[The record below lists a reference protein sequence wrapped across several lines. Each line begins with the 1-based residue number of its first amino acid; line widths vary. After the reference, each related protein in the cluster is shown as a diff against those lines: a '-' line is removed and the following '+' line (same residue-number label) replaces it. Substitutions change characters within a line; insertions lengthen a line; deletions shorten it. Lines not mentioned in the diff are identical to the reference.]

1 MSEASASITAP
12 LPSNCPEEMLPR
24 FENPGRAFA
33 NGIMLALPLWGL
45 IGLAIWAIV

>member
-1 MSEASASITAP
+1 MPNVSGSMTVPAHVALRHEALQS
-12 LPSNCPEEMLPR
+12 

-45 IGLAIWAIV
+45 IGLGIWAIV

>member
-1 MSEASASITAP
+1 MSEASASITVPIGSAHQHAR
-12 LPSNCPEEMLPR
+12 LPR

-33 NGIMLALPLWGL
+33 NGLMLALPLWGL